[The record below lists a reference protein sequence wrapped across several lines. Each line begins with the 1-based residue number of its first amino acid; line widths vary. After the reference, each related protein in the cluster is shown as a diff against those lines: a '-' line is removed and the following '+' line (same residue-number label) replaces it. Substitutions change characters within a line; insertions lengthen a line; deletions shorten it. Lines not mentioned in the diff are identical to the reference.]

1 MAGQRLVNKIRAT
14 SEVLILAAIDLVA
27 LLLIFRLSVL
37 VRTNALPLIYPNFP
51 VDPPFK
57 NIANLFWVLLVWV
70 FFFYYENLYT
80 RRFSLWDEI
89 EALIKASF
97 LSTAATFVIISVGK
111 LSDEISRTLV
121 VVMGIITILL
131 VPPLRILSKGL
142 LRKLGFFKRR
152 VLILGA
158 SDSGMRV
165 ARALR
170 RETNYGYTVI
180 GFLDDDPK
188 KIGTRIDGVKV
199 HKGIDN
205 VVAYATRSNVKDLFI
220 ALPNRDRDRIRNL
233 VDNLQHKFDQLLF
246 VPDMSG
252 VFATETTLVHF
263 FHEQVFALKIRNN
276 LSRPF
281 NILVKRCFDI
291 LASSLLMIMLLIP
304 LLILAALI
312 KLDLGGPVFFRQT
325 RVGRNGKPFGCRKF
339 RTMYAD
345 AEERLSALLA
355 TDAEARKEWS
365 TYRKLKND
373 PRVTTF
379 GEFLRSTSLDELPQ
393 LFNVLLGEM
402 SLVGPRPVLQEE
414 IDLYYK
420 DKAEFCF
427 SVRPGVTGLWQVSGR
442 NNNGYDYRIAA
453 DLWYVK
459 NWNLWLD
466 IVILLKTVP
475 ALLGRVG
482 AY

>member
-57 NIANLFWVLLVWV
+57 NIANLFWVLLVWL

>member
-57 NIANLFWVLLVWV
+57 NIANLFWVLLVWL

-121 VVMGIITILL
+121 VVMGAITILL

-180 GFLDDDPK
+180 GFLDDDPE

-205 VVAYATRSNVKDLFI
+205 VLAYATRSNVKDLFI
-220 ALPNRDRDRIRNL
+220 ALPNRDRDRVRNL

-263 FHEQVFALKIRNN
+263 FHDQVFALKIRNN

-365 TYRKLKND
+365 TYRKLRND